1 MSTKLTTKTIVALA
15 SMMLA
20 CFVSIADE
28 NPYTVQ
34 YTVNGYVG
42 TEALTNFPVLVR
54 LAANSPVGFAYSDC
68 ASGGADLTF
77 TDDGGNVIP
86 REIDTWTTS
95 GESLVW
101 VCVPVVTNGAS
112 FTMHYGDT
120 AVTEQPACQTNG
132 TVWSGAN
139 YKGVWH
145 MDSVDPADS
154 SPNGYD
160 GTHQTSALSVVDG
173 ALGAA
178 VNFPRT
184 TTGDGITCGEV
195 LTNSELAD
203 GFTIEGWCRPTQYG
217 GVGDGAAMFGKK
229 DIVSLR
235 IKTDTMVVLT
245 TPTVA
250 NHEMS
255 LASGVLP
262 AVNTWWHFVA
272 TFKMNTS
279 NDGLKFYVNGQLVKK
294 QGADNIKDQTTAT
307 EMFIGNNQ
315 WNQAFKGDLD
325 EIRLSAGIRS
335 TNWVAASYA
344 TQHAADFLSAG
355 PRVGGAAPFLAHATA
370 TPGYTDAQV
379 SVLLASVGEG
389 ATSAS
394 VTLAYGP
401 EGGQL
406 SEPVVLAAAATD
418 EQMLTTNLTGL
429 TVGTTYRYV
438 FTAENNLSTPQSRTA
453 EGTFSTRPPSA
464 PTLSFSDSQEGPN
477 SQTVGATVTE
487 LGGASSC
494 DLYFAYGP
502 EGTPLAYTQVGTDLA
517 AGATFSRLLEGL
529 DVGTVYAYSFAV
541 TNDLGLGTVETGTF
555 TAGIGCVNPVH
566 FTYRAKFTMTG
577 YTNSTEVLENFPVLV
592 RLAANSP
599 EGFSYADCAEGG
611 SDIRFSDAG
620 GKLIP
625 HEIETWDTAG
635 ESLIWV
641 GLPIATNGTTF
652 AMYYHSDAPGLP
664 STDDVW
670 TDYVAVV
677 HGGASITNSVAGG
690 PAATAGSAAVTASSN
705 AGKIGGGVNKSSNN
719 SIGFNIADVASKLD
733 NTGKYSV
740 SAWFKRN
747 GNGGNN
753 NGTHILAATRSAW
766 GSGTGFVWLQEQG
779 KYISISAPNGNGGGT
794 HQFSTGNHT
803 LPNGAWAHA
812 AFSYES
818 GVALTTYF
826 NGARDNQKT
835 SDLGNLVNT
844 SGPWTFGSYAN
855 TGSKDS
861 FLGDMD
867 ELRIY
872 NGVASSNRIRAEYD
886 TMANDTFLAV
896 SPRVVLAP
904 FFSNAMATPAYTN
917 AQLSVLLVTVGDGAT
932 SATVTLA
939 YGPEGGEL
947 SAPIVLAA
955 AATDGQTLS
964 TNLTGLA
971 DGTTYHYLVQ
981 VVNDLD
987 SPRTNTIEGV
997 FTTLGYSA
1005 PELSLSTA
1013 IEGMDNQSVSAC
1025 IVNLGGADT
1034 CNLYFSYGPASD
1046 PLPPYMQVG
1055 TDMAAGAT
1063 FSRLLTGLQAGIAYT
1078 YSFAATNNLDLGTIV
1093 TSSFTPGVGF
1103 PRPDVN
1109 IAEFSRGVKFTV
1121 TGYTGTQELTNFP
1134 VLVRLSDNSPSG
1146 FSYAD
1151 FYNPGDVAGAD
1162 LCFLDAAGNGIPHE
1176 IDTWDPNGESLV
1188 WVTLSRMTNGTEFS
1202 MWYRSSKNG
1211 SVVCADNAWEDYT
1224 GVWHLGEGGDGVQTV
1239 ADSTTNALDGVT
1251 HANSSAQAAGRVGG
1265 SRRVSDRGG
1274 ASDAN
1279 GRILVSLGD
1288 SASPKRAAVDALAA
1302 TGSDKTFTASAWLR
1316 PRGGTDYAYLFSRK
1330 TDDTYPAWGVQFH
1343 NNSSEWYSK
1352 MRVYSAGQKDSES
1365 AAFNVDATGNGVW
1378 RKIDVVW
1385 TKTTYTVYYDG
1396 GAKKWTGSLNSS
1408 NGQEPL
1414 NGSSDL
1420 SFGGNTSSG
1429 YGSMNAELDEI
1440 RLRRGNMGDD
1450 WVKAD
1455 YDTVNN
1461 LAFLNGGEVV
1471 ALAETPKP
1479 IATLALSDTGAKYAQ
1494 FSGSIGSCGGDATEC
1509 TVYVK
1514 VWETADSE
1522 PVAWTLLASGLEAG
1536 DAFSGTVT
1544 GLDPE
1549 TAYSYKIKAVNNLAT
1564 PEDSDIESGA
1574 FTTGG
1579 TGSGGTGGERYRVGN
1594 DYVHVFEVEPGSDE
1608 TSFVF
1613 TPPDYVSSIRALVV
1627 AGGGPGGF
1635 RRGGGGGA
1643 GGLVYDA
1650 ALAVSGGATYAINV
1664 GTGGVASA
1672 SAAAYGSNGGNSSIV
1687 GTGVNVTAV
1696 GGGAGGNGPSNG
1708 AGVAGGSGGGAGSGS
1723 TAAGAGTASQGNAG
1737 GIRGYNGNYSAGGG
1751 GGGAGRPGS
1760 DGSLD
1765 APPSGGSG
1773 GQGFLTDISGT
1784 PTWYAGG
1791 GGGGGQQGGK
1801 AGNMSSPGGGGDGGG
1816 GRGGMAVPSGAA
1828 ASFSPAAAA
1837 GQNGLG
1843 GGGGGGSDVS
1853 GFYEGGNGG
1862 NGIVIVRYT
1871 VQGSGAG
1878 SAEPV
1883 VSLTGATYAGDLK
1896 ITGTY
1901 RVAWAGEGEN
1911 VADVYVKWGYAANS
1925 LTHSVKVAQDA
1936 VGTGKFEI
1944 AVPVDQKTIY
1954 LRAMADNGSAQ
1965 GLSDE
1970 IVPIYVPEYSGVVPG
1985 DPTIPVL
1992 GTVSLASVDG
2002 VFARLSGTVTSFGT
2016 AGAGEDPITGCEV
2029 YALVGTS
2036 DNVSRMAAQ
2045 DAMPV
2050 TANEPFSLAIS
2061 NLTVATTYY
2070 WCLEA
2075 RNSAGVAVATQIG
2088 SFTTPP
2094 EHTVANTV
2102 SANNAQRT
2110 VALSGSLA
2118 QVGAGPTTVS
2128 VRWREGSDDW
2138 GDWTTVATFDGSSA
2152 STAFNTSHTS
2162 ESWSTTISWE
2172 VSFSNQCVTAEGEP
2186 AGDPWVTTQSGTF
2199 GTGDTATYTW
2209 QAVAGDWDGSWTNA
2223 AHWACDQADRRDYPY
2238 GGTPTVAFN
2247 NNTVATIEVP
2257 GSYAINSCS
2266 MAKTGIDLTFVGE
2279 DAATS
2284 RLSGNFGGGG
2294 NLSNSSWTF
2303 SAMTFAESNGIEF
2316 GNTSTVNA
2324 SLVLKDG
2331 ASATM
2336 GSGGLNLIGSNVW
2349 LVVENGSS
2357 FGSRVGNCTKDGGI
2371 RLDDG
2376 TVSGTYF
2383 RTDYNWAETT
2393 NEWFIFKGAAPR
2405 LTATASFRN
2414 ESATAENLQNAD
2426 TTFLF
2431 SVPAAGWAESPL
2443 CAEYSSAE
2451 KFGGMLGT
2459 GEGGYVIAIDPE
2471 SPAFTAGGNR
2481 IVQLVEWRSGIDT
2494 THVRFADDLPQ
2505 NATLSWTYGW
2515 PSTLAAPENEGDAP
2529 TGVKVTIVGRA
2540 KRSMIL
2546 VW

>member
-1 MSTKLTTKTIVALA
+1 MSTKLTKKTIVALA

-20 CFVSIADE
+20 CFVSIADDF
-28 NPYTVQ
+28 PYSVQ
-34 YTVNGYVG
+34 YTVNGYAG

-54 LAANSPVGFAYSDC
+54 LAAGSPVGFSYTDC
-68 ASGGADLTF
+68 AAGGADLTF
-77 TDDGGNVIP
+77 TDDAGNVIP
-86 REIDTWTTS
+86 REVDTWNTA

-101 VCVPVVTNGAS
+101 VCVPVVTNGTT
-112 FTMHYGDT
+112 FTMHYGD
-120 AVTEQPACQTNG
+120 ASVAAQPACQTDG
-132 TVWSGAN
+132 SVWSGAN

-154 SPNGYD
+154 SPNGFD
-160 GTHQTSALSVVDG
+160 GRKQTSNLSVVDG
-173 ALGAA
+173 PLGAA

-195 LTNSELAD
+195 LPNSQLTG

-217 GVGDGAAMFGKK
+217 DMSDGAAMFGKNLF
-229 DIVSLR
+229 VSLR
-235 IKTDTMVVLT
+235 IANATRVTLT
-245 TPTVA
+245 TPGKA
-250 NHEMS
+250 DHHMD

-262 AVNTWWHFVA
+262 DVNTWWHFAA
-272 TFKMNTS
+272 TFKINT
-279 NDGLKFYVNGQLVKK
+279 NNGLKFYVNGQCVMTR
-294 QGADNIKDQTTAT
+294 GAGDANNKTEAT
-307 EMFIGNNQ
+307 EMYLGNNQ
-315 WNQAFKGDLD
+315 WSQAFKGDLD
-325 EIRLSAGIRS
+325 EIRLSTGLKSADWI
-335 TNWVAASYA
+335 AATYA
-344 TQHAADFLSAG
+344 TQHAADFLTAG
-355 PRVGGAAPFLAHATA
+355 PRIGGAAPFLSHATV

-379 SVLLASVGEG
+379 SVLLATVGEG
-389 ATSAS
+389 ATSAAVS
-394 VTLAYGP
+394 FAYGP
-401 EGGQL
+401 EGG
-406 SEPVVLAAAATD
+406 A
-418 EQMLTTNLTGL
+418 
-429 TVGTTYRYV
+429 
-438 FTAENNLSTPQSRTA
+438 
-453 EGTFSTRPPSA
+453 
-464 PTLSFSDSQEGPN
+464 
-477 SQTVGATVTE
+477 
-487 LGGASSC
+487 
-494 DLYFAYGP
+494 
-502 EGTPLAYTQVGTDLA
+502 
-517 AGATFSRLLEGL
+517 
-529 DVGTVYAYSFAV
+529 
-541 TNDLGLGTVETGTF
+541 
-555 TAGIGCVNPVH
+555 
-566 FTYRAKFTMTG
+566 
-577 YTNSTEVLENFPVLV
+577 
-592 RLAANSP
+592 
-599 EGFSYADCAEGG
+599 
-611 SDIRFSDAG
+611 
-620 GKLIP
+620 
-625 HEIETWDTAG
+625 
-635 ESLIWV
+635 
-641 GLPIATNGTTF
+641 
-652 AMYYHSDAPGLP
+652 
-664 STDDVW
+664 
-670 TDYVAVV
+670 
-677 HGGASITNSVAGG
+677 
-690 PAATAGSAAVTASSN
+690 
-705 AGKIGGGVNKSSNN
+705 
-719 SIGFNIADVASKLD
+719 
-733 NTGKYSV
+733 
-740 SAWFKRN
+740 
-747 GNGGNN
+747 
-753 NGTHILAATRSAW
+753 
-766 GSGTGFVWLQEQG
+766 
-779 KYISISAPNGNGGGT
+779 
-794 HQFSTGNHT
+794 
-803 LPNGAWAHA
+803 
-812 AFSYES
+812 
-818 GVALTTYF
+818 
-826 NGARDNQKT
+826 
-835 SDLGNLVNT
+835 
-844 SGPWTFGSYAN
+844 
-855 TGSKDS
+855 
-861 FLGDMD
+861 
-867 ELRIY
+867 
-872 NGVASSNRIRAEYD
+872 
-886 TMANDTFLAV
+886 
-896 SPRVVLAP
+896 
-904 FFSNAMATPAYTN
+904 
-917 AQLSVLLVTVGDGAT
+917 
-932 SATVTLA
+932 
-939 YGPEGGEL
+939 L

-964 TNLTGLA
+964 TNLTDLA
-971 DGTTYHYLVQ
+971 TGTTYRYVFTA
-981 VVNDLD
+981 VNDLP
-987 SPRTNTIEGV
+987 SPLSTTAEGTFSTRV
-997 FTTLGYSA
+997 PSA
-1005 PELSLSTA
+1005 PTISVSDRQVDFES
-1013 IEGMDNQSVSAC
+1013 QSVGAT
-1025 IVNLGGADT
+1025 VTELGGGSSCD
-1034 CNLYFSYGPASD
+1034 LYFAYGPND
-1046 PLPPYMQVG
+1046 GTPLAYTQVG
-1055 TDMAAGAT
+1055 TALAEGAT
-1063 FSRLLTGLQAGIAYT
+1063 VSRLLEGLDIGTVYA
-1078 YSFAATNNLDLGTIV
+1078 YSFAATNDLGMGTVRTGTFTAGVGCLNPAHFNYRAKFTVAGYTGAEVLENFPVLVRLAADSPLAFDYADCATGGADIRFADATGKLIPHEIETWDTAGESLV
-1093 TSSFTPGVGF
+1093 WVGLPTATNGTSFTMFYNASAPGVPSSEDVWTNYVAVVHGGGSIANSVAGGQTASAGSGSVAANADAGIIGGGIRKSAAEAIGVNITKPSAKLADTGRYSVSGWFKRSGKGGNNNGTHILAASRPGWENGNGFLWLQEGGNYISVAAHKSHQFSTGNYILPDGDWAHAAFTYDSGVSLTTYFNGVQDNRKTSNIGNLVSTADFWTFGSYAYTASKDSLVGDMDELRIYNGVASGDRIKAEYDTMASGAFLTAGPSSASGNPQLSTSSLLVDLDAVNVSATIDSLGADASSCDLYFAYAPAGNALPAWTLVATGLAEGASRTRSLTGLVEDADYDYAFMASNNIGRMTVKAGTFMTGIGF
-1103 PRPDVN
+1103 KRPDTNV
-1109 IAEFSRGVKFTV
+1109 AEFSRGVKFTV
-1121 TGYTGTQELTNFP
+1121 TGYTGSQELTNFP
-1134 VLVRLSDNSPSG
+1134 VLVRLSAGSPTG

-1176 IDTWDPNGESLV
+1176 IDTWDPTGESLV
-1188 WVTLSRMTNGTEFS
+1188 WVTLPRMVNGTEFS
-1202 MWYRSSKNG
+1202 MWYRSSRNG
-1211 SVVCADNAWEDYT
+1211 SVICADNAWEDYT

-1343 NNSSEWYSK
+1343 NSSSEWYSK

-1440 RLRRGNMGDD
+1440 RLRRGSMGDD

-1461 LAFLNGGEVV
+1461 LAFLAGGAVV
-1471 ALAETPKP
+1471 ALAETPRP
-1479 IATLALSDTGAKYAQ
+1479 IATLALSDSSARYVQ
-1494 FSGSIGSCGGDATEC
+1494 FSGSIGNCGGDATEC
-1509 TVYVK
+1509 TVYGK
-1514 VWETADSE
+1514 VWETADEE
-1522 PVAWTLLASGLEAG
+1522 PVAWTLLESGLGAG
-1536 DAFSGTVT
+1536 DTFSKAVT

-1549 TAYSYKIKAVNNLAT
+1549 TAYSYKIKAVNNLDT
-1564 PEDSDIESGA
+1564 PVDSEIAEGT

-1579 TGSGGTGGERYRVGN
+1579 TGAGGTGGERYRVGN
-1594 DYVHVFEVEPGSDE
+1594 DYVHVFEVDPE
-1608 TSFVF
+1608 TGANTFEF
-1613 TPPDYVSSIRALVV
+1613 TPPSYLSSVQALVV
-1627 AGGGPGGF
+1627 AGGGPGGY

-1643 GGLVYDA
+1643 GGLIYDA

-1672 SAAAYGSNGGNSSIV
+1672 SASAYGSNGGDSSIV
-1687 GTGVNVTAV
+1687 GTGVNVIAA

-1723 TAAGAGTASQGNAG
+1723 TTVGAGTAGQGNAG
-1737 GIRGYNGNYSAGGG
+1737 GIRGVNGNNSTGGG

-1765 APPSGGSG
+1765 SPPSGGSG

-1791 GGGGGQQGGK
+1791 GGGGGVQ
-1801 AGNMSSPGGGGDGGG
+1801 AGNSGNMGSPGGGGDGGG
-1816 GRGGMAVPSGAA
+1816 GTGGMAVPNGATN
-1828 ASFSPAAAA
+1828 ASFGPAAGA

-1871 VQGSGAG
+1871 VQGTGAG

-1911 VADVYVKWGYAANS
+1911 DADVYIKWGYAVNS
-1925 LTHSVKVAQDA
+1925 LTHSVLVAPDA
-1936 VGTGKFEI
+1936 IGTGTFEI
-1944 AVPVDQKTIY
+1944 TVPVDQTTIY
-1954 LRAMADNGSAQ
+1954 LRAMADNGTAQ

-1970 IVPIYVPEYSGVVPG
+1970 IVPVYIPEYSGVVPG

-1992 GTVSLASVDG
+1992 GTVFVSAVDG
-2002 VFARLSGTVTSFGT
+2002 IFARLSGTVTSFGT
-2016 AGAGEDPITGCEV
+2016 AGEDPITGCEV
-2029 YALVGTS
+2029 YALIGTS
-2036 DNVSRMAAQ
+2036 DNVSRMSTQ

-2050 TANEPFSLAIS
+2050 TAGEQFSLAIS

-2075 RNSAGVAVATQIG
+2075 RNSAGVVVATQVG
-2088 SFTTPP
+2088 SFTTLP
-2094 EHTVANTV
+2094 EHSVANAITA
-2102 SANNAQRT
+2102 SNAQRT
-2110 VALSGSLA
+2110 VSLSGSLA
-2118 QVGAGPTTVS
+2118 QVGAGTTTVS
-2128 VRWREGSDDW
+2128 ARWKEGGDEW

-2172 VSFSNQCVTAEGEP
+2172 VSFSNQCVTAGGEP
-2186 AGDPWVTTQSGTF
+2186 VGDPWVTTQSGTF

-2223 AHWACDQADRRDYPY
+2223 AHWACNQADRRDYPY

-2266 MAKTGIDLTFVGE
+2266 MAKTGVDLTFVGE

-2294 NLSNSSWTF
+2294 TMSNSSWTF

-2324 SLVLKDG
+2324 SLVLKDR

-2349 LVVENGSS
+2349 LVVEGGSS

-2376 TVSGTYF
+2376 TVSGTFF
-2383 RTDYNWAETT
+2383 RTDYNWNATT
-2393 NEWFIFKGAAPR
+2393 NEWYVFSGAAPR
-2405 LTATASFRN
+2405 LTATQAFRN
-2414 ESATAENLQNAD
+2414 DSTAEANLQNAD

-2431 SVPAAGWAESPL
+2431 SVPRNGWAAAPL
-2443 CAEYSSAE
+2443 YAEYNTSE

-2471 SPAFTAGGNR
+2471 SPAFASAGKH

-2494 THVRFADDLPQ
+2494 THVRFADNIPAA
-2505 NATLSWTYGW
+2505 ATLSWTYGW
-2515 PSTLAAPENEGDAP
+2515 PSTLDAPENEGDAP
-2529 TGVKVTIVGRA
+2529 TGVKATIVGRG
-2540 KRSMIL
+2540 KLTMIL